1 MIGFG
6 RISDR
11 HPGARL
17 FHGVAA
23 MAAFVGVRDVTLA
36 GTGGA
41 SAVAVSGGAS
51 GEAFS
56 SGEGS
61 GLPYSPAKMKAASR
75 GRSYY
80 SLLLLL
86 PRVRKLSKVP
96 ILLAAGVVLAILLLV
111 RQVGPLMGW
120 SYHPSLSSASS
131 SRFHIPLVL
140 FLPLHFAAV
149 STLTLNLASLIVVL
163 SLSIGGRDGYTVL
176 INTWK
181 RDSLLKKTVAHYAS
195 CPKVDAIH
203 VVWSEP
209 DPPSESLKTHLRN
222 ILESKYSNKPYFQF
236 NLNEEDDLNNRFKL
250 IEGLKT
256 DAIFSVDD
264 DVIVRCSMLE
274 FAFTVWQTASDTM
287 VGFVPRMHWLSKE
300 ENGGIHYKYGGW
312 WSVWWTGTYSM
323 ILSKTAFFHQ
333 KYLDMYTHQMPSAI
347 REYVRRKRNC
357 EDIAM
362 SLLVANATRAP
373 PIWVKGSCQK
383 FLISMSSRNICCL

>member
-1 MIGFG
+1 
-6 RISDR
+6 
-11 HPGARL
+11 
-17 FHGVAA
+17 

-131 SRFHIPLVL
+131 S
-140 FLPLHFAAV
+140 
-149 STLTLNLASLIVVL
+149 
-163 SLSIGGRDGYTVL
+163 RDGYTVL

-373 PIWVKGSCQK
+373 PIWVKGRIYEIGS
-383 FLISMSSRNICCL
+383 FGISSLEGHIERRTKCLNDFISLYESMPLVSTSTKAVDARQAWFW